1 VDTTGFG
8 IGTPIF
14 LTPFAIERGTEPNLI
29 SAEIRSSETALA
41 NQCFSRAAAWQP
53 PFPVKTDAGGIVNMV
68 DAASVDSDI
77 RVWTRWAT

>member
-29 SAEIRSSETALA
+29 SAEIRSSEFPDRDLRIATGFGIRTFGQLA
-41 NQCFSRAAAWQP
+41 GQFDHQR
-53 PFPVKTDAGGIVNMV
+53 
-68 DAASVDSDI
+68 
-77 RVWTRWAT
+77 